1 MTINYLI
8 LINFLTYLFSLKLF
22 FSFFKMSYSFPFRH
36 ADLYSFFFNFILFS
50 VLSLVYYPKF
60 LIFFLIININLFY
73 IFFHLINMIIT
84 SPRTKLIIDLKS
96 KENSEISISQYLMK
110 YNCKVIVNNRIK
122 RLKTSG
128 QIVEKNKYFTLKKDK
143 KNFLYIISLV
153 FSFIEKI

>member
-60 LIFFLIININLFY
+60 LLFFLIININLFY

>member
-1 MTINYLI
+1 
-8 LINFLTYLFSLKLF
+8 
-22 FSFFKMSYSFPFRH
+22 
-36 ADLYSFFFNFILFS
+36 
-50 VLSLVYYPKF
+50 
-60 LIFFLIININLFY
+60 
-73 IFFHLINMIIT
+73 MIIT

-143 KNFLYIISLV
+143 KNFLYIITLV